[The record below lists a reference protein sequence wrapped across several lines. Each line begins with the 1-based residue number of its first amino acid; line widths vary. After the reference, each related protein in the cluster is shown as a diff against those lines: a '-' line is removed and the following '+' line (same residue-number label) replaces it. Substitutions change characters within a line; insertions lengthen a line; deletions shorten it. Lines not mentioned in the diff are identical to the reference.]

1 MSNFIRFIRS
11 LQMLNNIIHW
21 TGVVIV
27 LSTLSSMF
35 LALLVN
41 VILRYAFG
49 TGIAW
54 AYEIH
59 NILFPWLVGGGAVMA
74 TAKGSN
80 IAVMA
85 FVAILPELFRRIVAM
100 LVHAFVAVLCGMV
113 VYSSQPI
120 IKAAK
125 YSHLAETGISQMY
138 GYWSLL
144 YAFAAMALVSTFIM
158 LRLLMGEKAEAT
170 NPTSASFS

>member
-1 MSNFIRFIRS
+1 MSKS
-11 LQMLNNIIHW
+11 LHIPQSLNTIINW

-27 LSTLSSMF
+27 VATISSMF
-35 LALLVN
+35 LALFVN
-41 VILRYAFG
+41 VVLRYAFG
-49 TGIAW
+49 KGIAW

-59 NILFPWLVGGGAVMA
+59 NILFPWLVAGGAVMA

-80 IAVMA
+80 IAVRA
-85 FVAILPELFRRIVAM
+85 LVDILPVLLQRIVAI
-100 LVHAFVAVLCGMV
+100 LVHAFVAVLCIGV

-120 IKAAK
+120 VKAAH

-144 YAFAAMALVSTFIM
+144 YAFSAIALVEALFM
-158 LRLLMGEKAEAT
+158 LRLLLGERT
-170 NPTSASFS
+170 DVSDHTTASFS